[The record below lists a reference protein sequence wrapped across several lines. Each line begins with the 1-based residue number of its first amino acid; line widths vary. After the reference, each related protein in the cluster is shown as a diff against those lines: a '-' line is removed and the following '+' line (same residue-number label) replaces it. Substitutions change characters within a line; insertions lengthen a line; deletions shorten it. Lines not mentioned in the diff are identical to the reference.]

1 MARNPRHFSS
11 TRKQVVLCLSCVAII
26 TPTRKQVINEVEEM
40 FMGLDI
46 YIETQPKND
55 LNNEAS
61 RKQVGYFRK
70 FNALVGW
77 MNRNVGEVVNCELL
91 EVTMNDICALK
102 ADLIRLNESNCEE
115 YLPTQEGFFFGSQ
128 EYDEGYWND
137 VEELKELVDEL
148 IKNHDFYNNRLTFC
162 AWW

>member
-1 MARNPRHFSS
+1 
-11 TRKQVVLCLSCVAII
+11 
-26 TPTRKQVINEVEEM
+26 
-40 FMGLDI
+40 MGLDI

-61 RKQVGYFRK
+61 RKQVAYFRK

-77 MNRNVGEVVNCELL
+77 MERNVGEVENCELL
-91 EVTMNDICALK
+91 ELTMNDICFLK
-102 ADLIRLNESNCEE
+102 AHLMHINESNCEE

-128 EYDEGYWND
+128 EYDEGYWHD
-137 VEELKELVDEL
+137 VDKLKKLVEDL
-148 IKNHDFYNNRLTFC
+148 IRNHDFHNNRLTFC

>member
-1 MARNPRHFSS
+1 
-11 TRKQVVLCLSCVAII
+11 
-26 TPTRKQVINEVEEM
+26 
-40 FMGLDI
+40 MGLDI

-137 VEELKELVDEL
+137 VDEL

>member
-1 MARNPRHFSS
+1 
-11 TRKQVVLCLSCVAII
+11 
-26 TPTRKQVINEVEEM
+26 
-40 FMGLDI
+40 
-46 YIETQPKND
+46 
-55 LNNEAS
+55 
-61 RKQVGYFRK
+61 
-70 FNALVGW
+70 
-77 MNRNVGEVVNCELL
+77 
-91 EVTMNDICALK
+91 
-102 ADLIRLNESNCEE
+102 SNCEE